1 MTVDL
6 RTTYL
11 GIPLANPL
19 IASSSPLTGTI
30 DGLRRLENAGVAAAV
45 LPSVFEEQIG
55 SDSTEPDRRLGLVA
69 EAKDI
74 LGIPV
79 IASINGTS
87 RGTWVRYA
95 RRLQEAGA
103 DAVELNVYFLA
114 TEVEMTSTMVELQ
127 YLDLVEAVRGELSIP
142 LSVKLAPYFN
152 AFAHMAD
159 LVVRAGADGIVLFN
173 RFYQPDIDLD
183 SGELRA
189 APAPSISQELRA
201 ALRWI
206 AILHKRVQ
214 VSLAAT
220 GGIHSASDA
229 LKVIAAG
236 GNVAMMASALL
247 IRGPEHI
254 ERVLHGMRTW
264 LDVNG
269 YEALS
274 QLRGSLS
281 HRVSPD
287 PGGLERSMYVEA
299 VTNSLTDPRDL
310 SSFRAAE

>member
-19 IASSSPLTGTI
+19 IASSSPLTGTM
-30 DGLRRLENAGVAAAV
+30 DGLRRLEDAGVAAVV
-45 LPSVFEEQIG
+45 LPSVFEEQISNE
-55 SDSTEPDRRLGLVA
+55 SDEPERRLELVA
-69 EAKDI
+69 EAKET

-79 IASINGTS
+79 LASINGTS
-87 RGTWVRYA
+87 RGSWVRYA
-95 RRLQEAGA
+95 RLLQEAGA
-103 DAVELNVYFLA
+103 HAVELNVYFLA

-142 LSVKLAPYFN
+142 LSVKLGPYFN

-159 LVVRAGADGIVLFN
+159 LVVRAGADGIVMFN

-189 APAPSISQELRA
+189 APSPSISQELRT

-206 AILHKRVQ
+206 ALLHKRVHA
-214 VSLAAT
+214 SLAAT
-220 GGIHSASDA
+220 GGIHGSSDA

-247 IRGPEHI
+247 IRGPDHI
-254 ERVLHGMRTW
+254 DKVLHGMRTW
-264 LDVNG
+264 LDMNG
-269 YEALS
+269 YDALS

-281 HRVSPD
+281 HRICPD
-287 PGGLERSMYVEA
+287 PGGLERSMYIEA
-299 VTNSLTDPRDL
+299 ITNSLKDPRDL
-310 SSFRAAE
+310 SSFKAAE